1 MNSYGGPGE
10 NGATA
15 GGHRVIHTWMALV
28 ETMRVLAQTGHK
40 RAEAEAGAAAG
51 HRKERAVKAEG
62 VGGHSHRATRP

>member
-1 MNSYGGPGE
+1 
-10 NGATA
+10 
-15 GGHRVIHTWMALV
+15 MALV